1 MLLLVKYVMIVSFFL
16 LVGAGLSR
24 GVFGQLA
31 VSEQV
36 EVVEDG
42 AGLFFTPGN
51 IAVARNIFQVAQEV
65 CAIQLDLPADKQK
78 CGNLPAKMLPFQVKN
93 TLQASVSLMLH
104 FVENTF
110 LSLRY
115 LRGFYV
121 YTLCKLLI

>member
-1 MLLLVKYVMIVSFFL
+1 MFLPVKYVMIVFFFL
-16 LVGAGLSR
+16 LVGTGLSR
-24 GVFGQLA
+24 GVSGQLA

-42 AGLFFTPGN
+42 AGLFFTAGD
-51 IAVARNIFQVAQEV
+51 ITGARNIFRITQKV

-78 CGNLPAKMLPFQVKN
+78 CGNPPAKTLPFQVKN

-104 FVENTF
+104 SVKNTF
-110 LSLRY
+110 LSLRH